1 MADTTVTSVTSVTSV
16 STATKGRVITS
27 ARHNHWIIDSPSGP
41 AEAVSTGESFLAGLS
56 SCAVTLVQAVAAAEG
71 VALGPLSVE
80 VASSRDPERPYDY
93 DHIDVAFRYEGV
105 SLDEAERL
113 TGLWKER

>member
-1 MADTTVTSVTSVTSV
+1 MADDVTVTAVSSV
-16 STATKGRVITS
+16 STATKGRVINS
-27 ARHNHWIIDSPSGP
+27 ARHNHWVIDSPSGP

-80 VASSRDPERPYDY
+80 VSSYRVADKPYDY
-93 DHIDVAFRYEGV
+93 DHIDVAFRYEDL
-105 SLDEAERL
+105 SLAAADKL
-113 TGLWKER
+113 TELWKER

>member
-1 MADTTVTSVTSVTSV
+1 MADNVTVTTVTSASTSTR
-16 STATKGRVITS
+16 GRVINS
-27 ARHNHWIIDSPSGP
+27 ARHNHWIIDSPGGP

-56 SCAVTLVQAVAAAEG
+56 ACAVTLVQAVAAADQ

-80 VASSRDPERPYDY
+80 VSSFRVPDKPHDY
-93 DHIDVAFRYEGV
+93 DHIDVSFRYEGV
-105 SLDEAERL
+105 DMATAERL